1 MVKVRVRGWVL
12 FTLRVK
18 VRVMFSEQLETLNL
32 SFNKPSVKSL

>member
-1 MVKVRVRGWVL
+1 MAKVRVRGWAK
-12 FTLRVK
+12 VK